1 MWLDYLH
8 KINSDPNL
16 LYLFIRTFI
25 IYVFA
30 IFIIRVGNTRYN
42 FETAFDYIFVF
53 VIGAVLSRAIN
64 GNSTLIS
71 AMAGSSLLIFLHWV
85 FAICSFYSHGFG
97 KLVKGKSVL
106 LIQDGQLIWS
116 ALKRHQ
122 VTEEDLRQVFRE
134 KLNESDLTKVKEARL
149 ERTGRISFITYK

>member
-1 MWLDYLH
+1 MWIYYLN
-8 KINSDPNL
+8 KINSDPHL

-30 IFIIRVGNTRYN
+30 IFLIRVGNTRYN

-53 VIGAVLSRAIN
+53 IIGAVLSRAIN
-64 GNSTLIS
+64 GASTLLS
-71 AMAGSSLLIFLHWV
+71 AMAGSSLLIFLHWL
-85 FAICSFYSHGFG
+85 FAIFAFYSHGFG
-97 KLVKGKSVL
+97 KLVKGKSVI

-122 VTEEDLRQVFRE
+122 VTEEDLKQVARE
-134 KLNESDLTKVKEARL
+134 KLNERDLTNVKEARL
-149 ERTGRISFITYK
+149 ERTGRISFITFK